1 MYDQIQEKLKKIQ
14 PVINYDT
21 QTPRAAVAIVITK
34 KQKILMFRRRSHPQD
49 PWSGHM
55 AFPGGKKEDHDRDLL
70 MTAIR
75 ESQEELGIILP
86 PTSVRLSDLSHKKLI
101 VSAFVFF
108 IDDVVPLF
116 PNEEV
121 DLAYWIDMSD
131 LFTPQYRT
139 VFRPD
144 FQPDTD
150 FAIVNLP
157 NVETGIWGISLYF
170 IDQIGTVL

>member
-1 MYDQIQEKLKKIQ
+1 MYDQIQEKIKKIQ
-14 PVINYDT
+14 PVVNYDT
-21 QTPRAAVAIVITK
+21 QIPRAAVAIVITK
-34 KQKILMFRRRSHPQD
+34 TEKILMFRRKIYPQD

-55 AFPGGKKEDHDRDLL
+55 AFPGGKKEVHDRDLL
-70 MTAIR
+70 MTAMR

-86 PTSVRLSDLSHKKLI
+86 PSSIRLSDFSHKKLI

-121 DLAYWIDMSD
+121 DTTYWIDLHD
-131 LFTPQYRT
+131 LFVPQYRT
-139 VFRPD
+139 VFRPN

-150 FAIVNLP
+150 FSIVYVP
-157 NVETGIWGISLYF
+157 NVETGIWGISLSF